1 MRSNYKVY
9 DSDTHIRPAADT
21 LEKYLSARVR
31 ELLPDLERFKAP
43 LGGAS
48 LSMASRGG
56 SSVPRAFRLRSA
68 AAGGWGADVP
78 RRLGEAAPQ
87 ATAAGAAGRFMGSK
101 YPRAASDDWD
111 VDGRIHDM
119 DEEGVDVQLIVN
131 SGGPGGHDNPAVN
144 IEFMRAQHRYLDD
157 FCGKYPHRLKSMIG
171 VNARYLD
178 ASLEEIKRWSRA
190 PWAVGVYLNLPLDYP
205 LDHPD
210 LHPLWQAMD
219 EAGLC
224 YIHHSFSEGYPG
236 YRDLWL
242 NPFLGRTASHPWG
255 AMRAMGAFFGAG
267 LFDRYTHL
275 RFAVLESGFGWLPF
289 WTVRMEDQAQ
299 YMGFVA
305 EGLQHSMLEYTTG
318 GRFFASIVLHEG
330 GKMVKM
336 VSDYLG
342 DHLLMFSTDYP
353 HPETR
358 FPGSVD
364 LALGWPEVDPGLMQ
378 KLLWDN
384 AVKAFGEP

>member
-1 MRSNYKVY
+1 VRNGYKVY
-9 DSDTHIRPAADT
+9 DSDTHIRPGADT

-31 ELLPDLERFKAP
+31 ELVPDLESHKVSINRP
-43 LGGAS
+43 VPGIQ
-48 LSMASRGG
+48 
-56 SSVPRAFRLRSA
+56 SVPKGFRLRRRA
-68 AAGGWGADVP
+68 VGGWGADVP
-78 RRLGEAAPQ
+78 RTLGEAEPR
-87 ATAAGAAGRFMGSK
+87 ATTDDGSGASGRFMGSK
-101 YPRAASDDWD
+101 YPCPYGDDWD
-111 VDGRIHDM
+111 VEGRIKDM
-119 DEEGVDVQLIVN
+119 DEEGVDVQLLVN
-131 SGGPGGHDNPAVN
+131 NGGPSGHENHAVD

-157 FCGKYPHRLKSMIG
+157 FCSKYPRRLKSMIA
-171 VNARYLD
+171 VSARYVD
-178 ASLEEIKRWSRA
+178 ESVQEIERWSRS
-190 PWAVGVYLNLPLDYP
+190 PWAVGVYVNLPIDYP

-210 LHPLWQAMD
+210 LHPLWRAMND
-219 EAGLC
+219 AGLC
-224 YIHHSFSEGYPG
+224 FIHHSFSEGYPG
-236 YRDLWL
+236 YRDLWR

-255 AMRAMGAFFGAG
+255 AMRAMAAFFGAG
-267 LFDRYTHL
+267 LFDRYANL

-289 WTVRMEDQAQ
+289 WAMRMEDQAH

-305 EGLQHSMLEYTTG
+305 EDLQHSMLDYTSS

-364 LALGWPEVDPGLMQ
+364 LALSWEEVDTNLMRNI
-378 KLLWDN
+378 LWDN
-384 AVKAFGEP
+384 SVKAFGTP